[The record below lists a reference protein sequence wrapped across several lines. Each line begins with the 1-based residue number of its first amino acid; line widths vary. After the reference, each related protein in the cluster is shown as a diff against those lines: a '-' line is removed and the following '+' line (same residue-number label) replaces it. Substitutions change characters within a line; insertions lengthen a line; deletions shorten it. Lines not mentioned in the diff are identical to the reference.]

1 MTDLLMDWFGEVRK
15 RQMTPSFWLKQLCSY
30 GFLSSRVR
38 M

>member
-15 RQMTPSFWLKQLCSY
+15 RQMTPGFWLKQLYSY
-30 GFLSSRVR
+30 GFSSSHVR